1 MYVVTLSNFR
11 PVPRYD
17 GVLWENATI
26 QEATTPQGAW
36 DDVET
41 FAITTYSPA
50 TAPPELSFT
59 TDQATLSSS
68 TGWFRV
74 VFDDGSGGVSYSTPV
89 GPSGY
94 PTTEDLIAD
103 SAVTELTSLPEDEQD
118 ALREASI
125 NAIEEFCNQS
135 FTWEPA
141 TTYKVDGGGTS
152 VIYLP
157 RRLVS
162 LTAIDVPESSVSL
175 SEVAVNGDKDKLILS
190 IGPASFGY
198 YQTAIREL
206 STSYPMRFTFGVGN
220 ISITGDW
227 GWEAVPAPVKVAIRK
242 DMEDTALADANG
254 LSQTARAFRKMG
266 LRDVSQGNLRASV
279 SGAYGLSPEVMSLLD
294 RYVWMGPI
302 GSVA

>member
-17 GVLWENATI
+17 GVLWTSATI
-26 QEATTPQGAW
+26 QEATSGQGTWAN
-36 DDVET
+36 VET
-41 FAITTYSPA
+41 FAISTYSPA

-68 TGWFRV
+68 TGWFRI
-74 VFDDGSGGVSYSTPV
+74 VFSDGTGGVSYSAPV

-94 PTTEDLIAD
+94 PTTEELIAD

-125 NAIEEFCNQS
+125 NAVEEFCNQS
-135 FTWEPA
+135 FIWEPNK
-141 TTYKVDGGGTS
+141 TYTLDGQGTMTL
-152 VIYLP
+152 YLP
-157 RRLVS
+157 RRLVN
-162 LTAIDVPESSVSL
+162 LTALNVPDSSATL
-175 SEVAVNGDKDKLILS
+175 SEVVINDLKDRIILVKN
-190 IGPASFGY
+190 IANMGY
-198 YQTAIREL
+198 YQTAISEL
-206 STSYPMRFTFGVGN
+206 SGNYALRFTYGQGN
-220 ISITGDW
+220 IQVTGDW
-227 GWEAVPAPVKVAIRK
+227 GWETIPKPVKVAIRK

-279 SGAYGLSPEVMSLLD
+279 SGAYGLSPEVMGLLD